1 MDSVDPLDPLRHRPF
16 TLSEARERG
25 LDYRAVLREDVR
37 RLSRELYLPGA
48 ADPSLRDRVRA
59 HLLLAP
65 DAWASHTTAAA
76 LHGLWLPETAR
87 EHDLLHLSRPARA
100 TRVRRTGVVGHHVR
114 VLPDEVQVH
123 EEGIRL
129 SSPAR
134 TWLDLGHLLG
144 HAALVAV
151 GDQLIR
157 EPRPEF
163 ERRTRPYATK
173 RQLDLMLRGHR
184 HMKGVGKCREA
195 LSDMRVGADSVPE
208 SLLRLS
214 LLAYNFPEPEL
225 QIRLHDYDP
234 QSFSADMG
242 FRALRIAIQY
252 DGGHHRSEAQRLSD
266 ARRDAAFRAAGWT
279 VIVVTA
285 EDLRD
290 DFARVRGELRR
301 QMRDRAA

>member
-1 MDSVDPLDPLRHRPF
+1 MDSTDPLDPLIHRPF
-16 TLSEARERG
+16 TLAEARARG
-25 LDYRAVLREDVR
+25 VDFREVLRSDTR
-37 RLSRELYLPGA
+37 RLSRELYLSGA
-48 ADPSLRDRVRA
+48 AVPSLRERVLA

-76 LHGLWLPETAR
+76 LHGLWLPEMAR
-87 EHDLLHLSRPARA
+87 TQDAIHLSRSSSA
-100 TRVRRTGVVGHHVR
+100 TRVRRAGVVGHHVR
-114 VLPDEVQVH
+114 VLPGEVQVH

-184 HMKGVGKCREA
+184 RMKGVGKCREA
-195 LSDMRVGADSVPE
+195 LRDMRVGADSVPE

-234 QSFSADMG
+234 GSFSADMG
-242 FRALRIAIQY
+242 YRAYRIAIQY

>member
-1 MDSVDPLDPLRHRPF
+1 MDSIDPLEPLIHRPF
-16 TLSEARERG
+16 TLAEARARG
-25 LDYRAVLREDVR
+25 VGFREVLRADTR
-37 RLSRELYLPGA
+37 RLSRELYLAGEA
-48 ADPSLRDRVRA
+48 VPSLRERVLA

-87 EHDLLHLSRPARA
+87 TQDAIHLSRASSA

-114 VLPDEVQVH
+114 VLPGEVQLH

-129 SSPAR
+129 SSPSR

-184 HMKGVGKCREA
+184 RMKGVAKCRDA
-195 LSDMRVGADSVPE
+195 LRDMRVGADSVPE

-234 QSFSADMG
+234 HSFSADMG

-252 DGGHHRSEAQRLSD
+252 DGGHHRSDAQRLSD